1 MYTPIEMVIWGVY
14 YTSFSG
20 PHIWVAQVSDDV
32 FHQDLEPQPP
42 FDWKILYDLE
52 IQSTTKIVGW
62 CGMYCMFISW
72 NGSGNS
78 PDMGIKDVSARIGR
92 RIRKKCSQFDD
103 RIHSFVWVFQ
113 KKQQL
118 IDVGAARSRQ
128 QPVRL
133 KVSLAMHRL
142 HTMPLG
148 VVELIWWFPEIGVP
162 PKSSIFMACSHIYT
176 IHFGV
181 ITHSHFRK
189 PPFEF

>member
-1 MYTPIEMVIWGVY
+1 MFLPELDAESGKNAVSLMIESIVLFG
-14 YTSFSG
+14 FS
-20 PHIWVAQVSDDV
+20 
-32 FHQDLEPQPP
+32 
-42 FDWKILYDLE
+42 K
-52 IQSTTKIVGW
+52 
-62 CGMYCMFISW
+62 
-72 NGSGNS
+72 
-78 PDMGIKDVSARIGR
+78 
-92 RIRKKCSQFDD
+92 
-103 RIHSFVWVFQ
+103 

-181 ITHSHFRK
+181 ITHFRK